1 MRTDR
6 VKLGVAGGIVG
17 GMAMAMW
24 MMLYYLA
31 TNRGFW
37 KPVGYIGHVVL
48 RTGSVNAAG
57 PIVAGVVIH
66 MMMSMVLGA
75 LIAQV
80 LPADRLLGMA
90 VGVMGSLV
98 VWLVLQ
104 FGFLNLVDKA
114 AFHGLV
120 PWAFGVGH
128 VMYGAGLGLIA
139 VPSASPAPARPRE
152 SLAA

>member
-6 VKLGVAGGIVG
+6 IKLGVVGGIVG

-48 RTGSVNAAG
+48 RTGSVTAAG

-80 LPADRLLGMA
+80 LPADRLLSVA
-90 VGVMGSLV
+90 VGVTFPSAPGV
-98 VWLVLQ
+98 HLVLPVPPSRLN
-104 FGFLNLVDKA
+104 GFSPPGSP
-114 AFHGLV
+114 GL
-120 PWAFGVGH
+120 H
-128 VMYGAGLGLIA
+128 A
-139 VPSASPAPARPRE
+139 VRFP
-152 SLAA
+152 

>member
-6 VKLGVAGGIVG
+6 IKLGVVGGIIG

-48 RTGSVNAAG
+48 RTGSVTAAG
-57 PIVAGVVIH
+57 PVVAGIVIH

-80 LPADRLLGMA
+80 LPADRLLSMA
-90 VGVMGSLV
+90 VGVMASLV
-98 VWLVLQ
+98 VWVVLQ
-104 FGFLNLVDKA
+104 YGFLNLVDKA

-120 PWAFGVGH
+120 PWAFAVGH

-139 VPSASPAPARPRE
+139 APSPVPARERA

>member
-6 VKLGVAGGIVG
+6 IKLGVVGGIVG

-37 KPVGYIGHVVL
+37 NPVGYIGHVLL
-48 RTGSVNAAG
+48 RTGSVTAAG
-57 PIVAGVVIH
+57 PVVAGVVIH

-80 LPADRLLGMA
+80 LPADRRPRMAAGGMA
-90 VGVMGSLV
+90 PA
-98 VWLVLQ
+98 VW
-104 FGFLNLVDKA
+104 GC
-114 AFHGLV
+114 
-120 PWAFGVGH
+120 
-128 VMYGAGLGLIA
+128 
-139 VPSASPAPARPRE
+139 RPRRGVITPR
-152 SLAA
+152 